1 MTFSR
6 FYLIKM
12 NRLCSIFI
20 LFFEMTCLFS
30 FSHAEVLLERG
41 STWKYLKGN
50 ESSSDWLTVDCSS
63 LDWPSGNAPFRYGD
77 GLSGTLLSD
86 MPRLYSVVYLCRNF
100 EVQDVS
106 KYSVLD
112 LLVNFD
118 DGFIVWIN
126 GHRLIAQNPPRTPL
140 SKLASNSHE
149 SGKFEQFEIGELGSF
164 LKNGTNKIAIQ
175 AFNFSLSSSDFLIDA
190 ELIGILNDNKPP
202 VLSGFSPESGRIQK
216 LNSVQLQF
224 SEPVKNIDLSNLK
237 LNGRL
242 PQSID
247 GEGLSWTF
255 NFAEADYGDFV
266 LSWDIEQAI
275 EDFGRPPNKFI
286 PESNELARYH
296 VVDDIAPELVDI
308 LPRPGMTVREL
319 KRIRLFFNEPV
330 MNFEADDILING
342 QVPKSVIGFA
352 DGPWEVEFKKIK
364 RGPVKITWSNKI
376 GIIDKAAKPNSFIS
390 SDWSYN
396 VDPNHWPGVVV
407 INEFMASNQS
417 NIRDEDNQAVD
428 WIELVNSGRNAVNLS
443 GWSMSDDKK
452 IPGKWIFPD
461 ISIAPNS
468 FLVVFASGKNRRVIG
483 KPMHTNFKLGSSGG
497 YIGIFSPELPRKV
510 IDKVSPKY
518 PEQRS
523 NISYGLSRTD
533 QWEYFIKPT
542 PGAVNGTGSFKN
554 ILNKPKFSRE
564 RGVFIEP
571 FDLILSTKEDQAQ
584 IRYTTDYSL
593 PTSTNGQLYSNPIPI
608 TNTTII
614 RAATFRRGS
623 WSSRSATHTFVL
635 GDSKAVTSLPII
647 SLVTDKKNI
656 WGETGILEIDPRNTN
671 KRGIAWERPV
681 SSELL
686 FQYGRDGFQVDSGFR
701 LQGGDFIRGR
711 HTPYKPV
718 PWSKY
723 SFRLYFRGKYG
734 ESRLKY
740 PLFSKLP
747 IDEFEHI
754 VLRAGMNDSI
764 NPFICDELCR
774 RLYRDLGHAS
784 SRGMLVNLL
793 LNGKSQ
799 AYYNPTERIDINFL
813 RSRHGGGSEWDLIA
827 QFGEIR
833 EGDDIEWNRFK
844 NLTINRDLTIP
855 RNYKKAVSLIDL
867 NNFIDY
873 IMLCIYVDM
882 DDWPY
887 NNWRAGRER
896 RADAK
901 WRFYLWDA
909 ERSFGTDG
917 KQMLGRQ
924 RRVVTSNNLTQGA
937 LASRADIALIFQSF
951 SANSEFRLRFAD
963 RVQKHFF
970 NDGVFTDEHIA
981 LRHQELK
988 NEMKHVLPDMR
999 PYIGKVW
1006 IPQRRKIVMEQMANI
1021 DLQRSLNAP
1030 SFSQHG
1036 GIIKAGFKLAITAP
1050 SGTIY
1055 YTIDSTDPSGANAK
1069 KYEDQIALRRY
1080 TIVKAR
1086 TLIDGRWSALAEA
1099 SFSPDK
1105 FGFPVKF
1112 NEVMYNPIGGSDY
1125 EFIELKN
1132 ISQTEVDLSWYKMKG
1147 VNFIFKLQSK
1157 LDPGQLIVLASDS
1170 NPEAFISRYPR
1181 LDVYGWYNGSL
1192 ANSGE
1197 KLALENAEG
1206 LEVLKFKY
1214 NNQAPWPMIDD
1225 LQGHSLQII
1234 KPSVN
1239 ANNPTN
1245 WKPSSEVGGSPG
1257 K

>member
-6 FYLIKM
+6 FYVIKM
-12 NRLCSIFI
+12 NRLYSIFI
-20 LFFEMTCLFS
+20 IFFAMTSLFS
-30 FSHAEVLLERG
+30 LGHAEVLLERG
-41 STWKYLKGN
+41 STWKYLKGS
-50 ESSSDWLTVDCSS
+50 ESSGDWLTMNFDS

-77 GLSGTLLSD
+77 GQGGTLLRD
-86 MPRLYSVVYLCRNF
+86 MPRRYSVVYLCRNF

-126 GHRLIAQNPPRTPL
+126 GHRVIAQNPPRTPL
-140 SKLASNSHE
+140 SELASNSHE
-149 SGKFEQFEIGELGSF
+149 SGQYEQFEIGGPDLF

-175 AFNFSLSSSDFLIDA
+175 AFNLSLSSSDFLIDA
-190 ELIGILNDNKPP
+190 ELVGILNDNKPP
-202 VLSGFSPESGRIQK
+202 ILIGFTPEPGRMQK
-216 LNSVQLQF
+216 LNSVTLQF
-224 SEPVKNIDLSNLK
+224 SEPIRNIDVSNLR
-237 LNGRL
+237 LNGQL
-242 PQSID
+242 PKSID
-247 GEGLSWTF
+247 GQNHSWTF
-255 NFAEADYGDFV
+255 NFAEADYGDVV
-266 LSWDIEQAI
+266 LSWGMDQAI
-275 EDFGRPPNKFI
+275 EDFGRPPNKFS
-286 PESNELARYH
+286 PESNELARYQ
-296 VVDDIAPELVDI
+296 VVDDLAPELVDV
-308 LPRPGMTVREL
+308 LPRPGATVREL

-330 MNFEADDILING
+330 VNFEASDILING

-352 DGPWEVEFKKIK
+352 DGPWDVEFKKIK
-364 RGPVKITWSNKI
+364 RGTAAITWPNKN
-376 GIIDKAAKPNSFIS
+376 GIVDKAAKPNSFIS
-390 SDWSYN
+390 RDWSYT
-396 VDPNHWPGVVV
+396 VDPDHWPGVVV

-417 NIRDEDNQAVD
+417 NIRDEDDQAVD
-428 WIELVNSGRNAVNLS
+428 WIELENTGRNAVNLS
-443 GWSMSDDKK
+443 GWSLTDDKES
-452 IPGKWIFPD
+452 PGKWIFPD
-461 ISIAPNS
+461 IKIEPNS

-497 YIGIFSPELPRKV
+497 YIGLFSPELPRKV

-523 NISYGLSRTD
+523 NISYGLSGTD
-533 QWEYFIKPT
+533 QWVYFIKPT
-542 PGAVNGTGSFKN
+542 PGAINGTGSFKN
-554 ILNKPKFSRE
+554 ILSKPKFSRK
-564 RGVFIEP
+564 RGFFIEP
-571 FDLILSTKEDQAQ
+571 FDLILSTKEDQAA

-608 TNTTII
+608 TDTTII

-623 WSSRSATHTFVL
+623 WSSSSSTHTFVL
-635 GDSKAVTSLPII
+635 GDSEAVTSLPII

-686 FQYGRDGFQVDSGFR
+686 FQDGSDGFQVESGFR

-734 ESRLKY
+734 ESRLNH
-740 PLFSKLP
+740 PLFSDLP
-747 IDEFEHI
+747 IDEFEHV

-799 AYYNPTERIDINFL
+799 AYYNPTERVDINFL

-855 RNYKKAVSLIDL
+855 KNYKKVVELIDL
-867 NNFIDY
+867 DNFIDY
-873 IMLCIYVDM
+873 IILCIYVDM

-896 RADAK
+896 RAGAK

-937 LASRADIALIFQSF
+937 LASQADIARIFQSF
-951 SANSEFRLRFAD
+951 SSNQEFRLRFAD
-963 RVQKHFF
+963 RVHKHYF
-970 NDGVFTDEHIA
+970 NEGVLTNEHIT
-981 LRHQELK
+981 LLHQELT
-988 NEMKHVLPDMR
+988 NEMKHVLPDMS

-1006 IPQRRKIVMEQMANI
+1006 IPKRREIVMEQMASI

-1030 SFSQHG
+1030 LFSQYG
-1036 GIIKAGFKLAITAP
+1036 GMIKAGFKLAMTAL
-1050 SGTIY
+1050 SGAIY
-1055 YTIDSTDPSGANAK
+1055 YTIDGTDPRGSSAK
-1069 KYEDQIALRRY
+1069 KFTDQIAIDRY
-1080 TIVKAR
+1080 TTIKAR
-1086 TLIDGRWSALAEA
+1086 TRLDGRWSALTEA
-1099 SFSPDK
+1099 SFRPETQ
-1105 FGFPVKF
+1105 GFPLKF

-1132 ISQTEVDLSWYKMKG
+1132 ISQTKVDLSWYKIKG
-1147 VNFIFKLQSK
+1147 INFLFRLQAK
-1157 LDPGQLIVLASDS
+1157 FDPGESVVLANNG
-1170 NPEAFISRYPR
+1170 NPEAFVKRYPR
-1181 LDVYGWYNGSL
+1181 LDVYGWYNGNL
-1192 ANSGE
+1192 ANGGE
-1197 KLALENAEG
+1197 KLALVNAEG
-1206 LEVLKFKY
+1206 IEVLKFKY
-1214 NNQAPWPMIDD
+1214 NNKAPWPIADEIR
-1225 LQGHSLQII
+1225 GRSLQII
-1234 KPSVN
+1234 DPL
-1239 ANNPTN
+1239 ADTNNPTN
-1245 WKPSSEVGGSPG
+1245 WKASLKAGGSPG

>member
-1 MTFSR
+1 MTFSY
-6 FYLIKM
+6 FDVIKM
-12 NRLCSIFI
+12 NRFYFI
-20 LFFEMTCLFS
+20 LIIFFQMTSLFS
-30 FSHAEVLLERG
+30 LGHAEVFLERG
-41 STWKYLKGN
+41 STWKYFKGS
-50 ESSSDWLTVDCSS
+50 ESSGDWLTVDFKS
-63 LDWPSGNAPFRYGD
+63 LDWPRGNAPFRYGD
-77 GLSGTLLSD
+77 GQGGTVLSD
-86 MPRLYSVVYLCRNF
+86 MPRRYSVVYLCRNF

-106 KYSVLD
+106 QYSVLD
-112 LLVNFD
+112 LLVNYD

-140 SKLASNSHE
+140 SQLASNSHE
-149 SGKFEQFEIGELGSF
+149 SGQFEKFEIDKLSTF
-164 LKNGTNKIAIQ
+164 LKNGTNTISIQ
-175 AFNFSLSSSDFLIDA
+175 AFNLSLSSSDFLIDA
-190 ELIGILNDNKPP
+190 ELVGILDDNKPP
-202 VLSGFSPESGRIQK
+202 VLTSFKPEPGRMQK
-216 LNSVQLQF
+216 LNSVTLQF
-224 SEPVKNIDLSNLK
+224 SEPVRNIDLSNLK

-242 PQSID
+242 PKSIYGQD
-247 GEGLSWTF
+247 HSWTF
-255 NFAEADYGDFV
+255 NFDDADYGDVV
-266 LSWDIEQAI
+266 LTWDVDQEI
-275 EDFGRPPNKFI
+275 EDFGRPSNKFS
-286 PESNELARYH
+286 PESSELARYQ
-296 VVDDIAPELVDI
+296 VVDDLAPELVDI
-308 LPRPGMTVREL
+308 LPRPGTIVREL

-330 MNFEADDILING
+330 MGFGADDILING

-352 DGPWEVEFKKIK
+352 DGPWDVEFKEIK
-364 RGPVKITWSNKI
+364 LGAVAITWSDKKS
-376 GIIDKAAKPNSFIS
+376 IIDRANNPNSFVGR
-390 SDWSYN
+390 DWSYV
-396 VDPNHWPGVVV
+396 VDPDHWPGVVV

-417 NIRDEDNQAVD
+417 NIRDEDDQAVD
-428 WIELVNSGRNAVNLS
+428 WIELENRGRNVVNLS
-443 GWSMSDDKK
+443 GWSLTDDKER
-452 IPGKWIFPD
+452 PGKWIFPD
-461 ISIAPNS
+461 IKIEPNR
-468 FLVVFASGKNRRVIG
+468 FLVVFASGKNRRVISE
-483 KPMHTNFKLGSSGG
+483 PIHTNFKLGTSGG
-497 YIGIFSPELPRKV
+497 YIGLFSPELPRRV
-510 IDKVSPKY
+510 IDKVSSKY

-523 NISYGLSRTD
+523 NISYGLSEAD
-533 QWEYFIKPT
+533 QWVYFIKPT
-542 PGAVNGTGSFKN
+542 PGAMNGTGSFKN
-554 ILNKPKFSRE
+554 ILSKPKFSRK
-564 RGVFIEP
+564 RGFFIEP
-571 FDLILSTKEDQAQ
+571 FDLILRTKEEQAT

-593 PTSTNGQLYSNPIPI
+593 PTSTNGRLYINPIPI
-608 TNTTII
+608 TDTTII
-614 RAATFRRGS
+614 RAVTFRRGS
-623 WSSRSATHTFVL
+623 WSSNSSTHTFVL

-647 SLVTDKKNI
+647 SLVTDNKHI

-681 SSELL
+681 SSELF
-686 FQYGRDGFQVDSGFR
+686 FQDGSDGFQVESGFR

-734 ESRLKY
+734 ESRLNY
-740 PLFSKLP
+740 PLFSGLP
-747 IDEFEHI
+747 IDEFEHV

-813 RSRHGGGSEWDLIA
+813 RSRHGGGSQWDLIA

-844 NLTINRDLTIP
+844 NLSINRDLTDPKI
-855 RNYKKAVSLIDL
+855 YKKAVELIDL
-867 NNFIDY
+867 DNFIDY

-896 RADAK
+896 RAGAK

-937 LASRADIALIFQSF
+937 LASRADIARIFQSF

-963 RVQKHFF
+963 RVQKHYF
-970 NDGVFTDEHIA
+970 NEGVLTDEHIA

-1006 IPQRRKIVMEQMANI
+1006 LSKRREIVMEQMASI

-1050 SGTIY
+1050 SGAIY
-1055 YTIDSTDPSGANAK
+1055 YTIDGTDPSGSRAK
-1069 KYEDQIALRRY
+1069 KFVDQIAFSRH
-1080 TIVKAR
+1080 TTVKAR
-1086 TLIDGRWSALAEA
+1086 TLIDGRWSALTEA
-1099 SFSPDK
+1099 SFIPDEL
-1105 FGFPVKF
+1105 GFPVKF

-1125 EFIELKN
+1125 EFIEMKN
-1132 ISQTEVDLSWYKMKG
+1132 ISQTEVDLSWHKMKG
-1147 VNFIFKLQSK
+1147 VSFLFRLQAK
-1157 LDPGQLIVLASDS
+1157 LDPGESVVLASNS
-1170 NPEAFISRYPR
+1170 NPEAFAKRYPR
-1181 LDVYGWYNGSL
+1181 LEVYGWYKGLL

-1197 KLALENAEG
+1197 RLALENTEG
-1206 LEVLKFKY
+1206 IEVLKFKY
-1214 NNQAPWPMIDD
+1214 NNKAPWPIADD
-1225 LQGHSLQII
+1225 SQGRSLQII
-1234 KPSVN
+1234 DPLVD
-1239 ANNPTN
+1239 ANNPAN
-1245 WKPSSEVGGSPG
+1245 WKHSPQIGGTPG